1 MIKSL
6 VKSVRKRDRTAVP
19 FDRSKITNAILK
31 AAAAAG
37 IPDGRLARHMS
48 DEVLIA
54 LNTRFRGGIPTVE
67 EIQDAVVSVL
77 MREQKDVARVYITYR
92 QRRAEIREK
101 KQLLFGVYDD
111 LKLDLNATKVL
122 SKRYL
127 QRDEN
132 NRIIE
137 TPKQMF
143 RRVARVIATSDSQYG
158 GSPKQSEET
167 FFRMMSGLDFVPNS
181 PTLMNA
187 GTRLGNLSACFVLP
201 VEDSLEGIFD
211 TLKNAAV
218 IHQSGG
224 GTGFSFSRL
233 RPRGDVVKSTMSVA
247 SGPVSFMRI
256 YDAMTDTIKQ
266 GGRRRG
272 ANMGILRCD
281 HPDVVEFINCK
292 ADGGMQNFNIS
303 VAATD
308 AFMKAVQ
315 KDDDYDLINP
325 RNGEVARTMPART
338 VFDIIV
344 RNAWKTGDPGL
355 VFIDRMNKENT
366 IRDVGLI
373 EATNPCGEVPLLPFE
388 SCNLG
393 SLNLSRFI
401 DSKGADFDWG
411 RLRTAVREAVHFL
424 DNVIDANTYP
434 LKQIDAMSKSNRRIG
449 LGVMGWADALILLG
463 IRYDTKEAL
472 SLADR
477 LMRFINDEALK
488 ASVELAEKRG
498 SFPNFAHST
507 LRKEHKHM
515 RNVALTTIAPTGTI
529 SIIAGCSS
537 GIEPLFAVSFYRE
550 VMEKTKLLETNKAFE
565 KVAIDRGF
573 YSRDLM
579 EKIAH
584 GLSIQKMSEIP
595 KDVREVFVT
604 AHDIPPEWHVR
615 MQAEFQKHVDN
626 AVSKTVNLPFDAK
639 PSEVEDVYMAA
650 YRLGVKGITVFRYG
664 SKAEQVLYVGRP
676 GEEPVK
682 RGKVVAG
689 SEFSGY
695 CSSGTCTF

>member
-6 VKSVRKRDRTAVP
+6 VKSVRKRDGTVVP
-19 FDRSKITNAILK
+19 FDQSKITNAILK
-31 AAAAAG
+31 AAAVAK
-37 IPDGRLARHMS
+37 IPDRQLANHIS
-48 DEVLIA
+48 DDVLIM
-54 LNTRFRGGIPTVE
+54 LNTRFRDRIPTVE
-67 EIQDAVVSVL
+67 EIQDVVVRVL
-77 MREQKDVARVYITYR
+77 LKEQKDVAHIYITYR
-92 QRRAEIREK
+92 QRRAEVREK

-132 NRIIE
+132 GRIIE

-167 FFRMMSGLDFVPNS
+167 FFRMMSSLDFVPNS

-211 TLKNAAV
+211 TLKNAAI

-233 RPRGDVVKSTMSVA
+233 RFRGDIVKSTMSVA

-256 YDAMTDTIKQ
+256 YDSMTDTIKQ

-281 HPDVVEFINCK
+281 HPDIVEFINCK
-292 ADGGMQNFNIS
+292 MGGGMQNFNIS

-315 KDDDYDLINP
+315 DNGDYDLINP
-325 RNGEVARTMPART
+325 RNGEVVRTMSART

-344 RNAWKTGDPGL
+344 QNAWKTGDPGL
-355 VFIDRMNKENT
+355 VFIDRMNQMNPVKE
-366 IRDVGLI
+366 VGLI
-373 EATNPCGEVPLLPFE
+373 EATNPCGEVGLLPYE

-393 SLNLSRFI
+393 SLNLSRFVNA
-401 DSKGADFDWG
+401 KGTDFDWD
-411 RLRTAVREAVHFL
+411 RLRTTVREAVHFL
-424 DNVIDANTYP
+424 DNVIDANKYP
-434 LKQIDAMSKSNRRIG
+434 LKQIDAVSKANRRIG
-449 LGVMGWADALILLG
+449 LGIMGWADALIALS

-472 SLADR
+472 TLANR
-477 LMRFINDEALK
+477 LMKFINDEALK
-488 ASVELAEKRG
+488 ASIELAEKRG
-498 SFPNFAHST
+498 SFPNFVHST
-507 LRKEHKHM
+507 QRKKHKHL

-565 KVAIDRGF
+565 RVAIDRGF

-579 EKIAH
+579 ERIAH
-584 GLSIQKMSEIP
+584 GLSIQKIAEIP

-604 AHDIPPEWHVR
+604 AHDISPEWHVR

-639 PSEVEDVYMAA
+639 PEDIEDVYLTA
-650 YRLGVKGITVFRYG
+650 YKLGAKGITVFRYG

-676 GEEPVK
+676 GEEPK
-682 RGKVVAG
+682 KGKVVAG

-695 CSSGTCTF
+695 CSSGVCTF